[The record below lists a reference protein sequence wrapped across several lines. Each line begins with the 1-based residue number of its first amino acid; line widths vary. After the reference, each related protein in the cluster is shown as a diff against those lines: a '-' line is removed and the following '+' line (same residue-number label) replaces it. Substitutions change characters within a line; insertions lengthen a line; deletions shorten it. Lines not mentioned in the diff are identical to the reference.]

1 MPATNSPPTT
11 ALSPEVEADLAAFNA
26 AFDALDL
33 DWHWDAK
40 AYLNLPHDDDRA
52 AVSAYLRDH
61 RPHLLKS
68 YDLAFLCDAI
78 LDAKHRYRARSRGG
92 PA

>member
-1 MPATNSPPTT
+1 MPATNSPLT
-11 ALSPEVEADLAAFNA
+11 AAPNSEVEADLAAFNA

-33 DWHWDAK
+33 DWHWDAT

-92 PA
+92 SA